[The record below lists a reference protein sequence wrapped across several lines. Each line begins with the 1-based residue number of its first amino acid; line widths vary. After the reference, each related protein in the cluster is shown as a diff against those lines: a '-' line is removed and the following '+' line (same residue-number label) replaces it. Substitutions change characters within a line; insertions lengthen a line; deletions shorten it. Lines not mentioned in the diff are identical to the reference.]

1 MTVKELKENL
11 KNIGFDELDDNVELI
26 AGIDEESY
34 NYDEFV
40 IEVKY

>member
-11 KNIGFDELDDNVELI
+11 KNIGFDKLYDDVELI

-40 IEVKY
+40 IEIKH

>member
-11 KNIGFDELDDNVELI
+11 RNIDFYNLDDNTELI
-26 AGIDEESY
+26 AGIDEEGF

-40 IEVKY
+40 IEVK